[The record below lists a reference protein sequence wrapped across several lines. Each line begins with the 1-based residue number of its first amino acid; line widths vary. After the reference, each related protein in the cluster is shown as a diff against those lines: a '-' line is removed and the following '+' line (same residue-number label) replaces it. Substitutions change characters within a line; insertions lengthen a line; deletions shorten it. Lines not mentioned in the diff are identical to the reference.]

1 MRRRFV
7 QAFLVWISLIGLIPA
22 ALACAQTMAERD
34 CCPPGHISM
43 PCDDEQ
49 GPASIEAAACC
60 ATPSVAPSAI
70 QAVGEHHAS
79 ALPVLDSS
87 PACLTSPTLPP
98 SASHGYFKRSADPPE
113 TILPD
118 RSLTYLQTARLRL

>member
-1 MRRRFV
+1 MRRRLV
-7 QAFLVWISLIGLIPA
+7 QALLVWISLIGLMPA

-34 CCPPGHISM
+34 CCPPGHSM

-49 GPASIEAAACC
+49 GPASVEAAACC
-60 ATPSVAPSAI
+60 ASPNVAPSAI
-70 QAVGEHHAS
+70 HAVGEQQAI

-98 SASHGYFKRSADPPE
+98 SAPPGYCKRSADPPE